1 MQWRKRW
8 SQFFTTVC
16 TSFTIVVM
24 LYATL
29 ADWMGADVTVRSI
42 WDLFA
47 ICAAVGVVLFL
58 TDILP
63 VRSVPL
69 RLAIAFFDVCATV
82 FLVGGAVLKFIPLD
96 PPIILT
102 VLGMICAAY
111 AAVFAVSIVNERIA
125 AADINHKVMEMKK
138 RRQREV
144 SVNGKSEKSGKS
156 EYTEHD

>member
-1 MQWRKRW
+1 MMRWKKRW

-16 TSFTIVVM
+16 TSFTLVVL
-24 LYATL
+24 LYVAL
-29 ADWMGADVTVRSI
+29 ADWMEADVTVRSI

-47 ICAAVGVVLFL
+47 ICAAVGVVIFL
-58 TDILP
+58 TDLLP

-69 RLAIAFFDVCATV
+69 RLVIAFFDVCATV

-96 PPIILT
+96 AAIILT

-111 AAVFAVSIVNERIA
+111 VAVFAVSIVNERIA
-125 AADINHKVMEMKK
+125 AADIKHKVMEMKK
-138 RRQREV
+138 HRQREV
-144 SVNGKSEKSGKS
+144 SVNEKSGKS

>member
-1 MQWRKRW
+1 MMRWKKRW

-47 ICAAVGVVLFL
+47 ICAAVGVVIFL
-58 TDILP
+58 TDLLP

-96 PPIILT
+96 AAIILT
-102 VLGMICAAY
+102 VLGMICAALIMTLGSTLADAIISGEIWTY
-111 AAVFAVSIVNERIA
+111 IDMAKDSILSLAGGQAA
-125 AADINHKVMEMKK
+125 
-138 RRQREV
+138 
-144 SVNGKSEKSGKS
+144 
-156 EYTEHD
+156 

>member
-1 MQWRKRW
+1 MMRWKKRW

-16 TSFTIVVM
+16 TSFTIVVL
-24 LYATL
+24 LYVAL
-29 ADWMGADVTVRSI
+29 ADWMEADVTVRSI

-47 ICAAVGVVLFL
+47 ICAAVGVVIFL
-58 TDILP
+58 TDLLP

-69 RLAIAFFDVCATV
+69 RLVIAFFDVCATV

-96 PPIILT
+96 AAIILT

-111 AAVFAVSIVNERIA
+111 VAVFAVSIVNERIA

-138 RRQREV
+138 HRQREV
-144 SVNGKSEKSGKS
+144 SVNGKSGKS

>member
-1 MQWRKRW
+1 MMRWKKRW

-16 TSFTIVVM
+16 TSFTLVVL
-24 LYATL
+24 LYVAL
-29 ADWMGADVTVRSI
+29 ADWMEADVTVRSI

-47 ICAAVGVVLFL
+47 ICAAVGVVIFL
-58 TDILP
+58 TDLLP

-69 RLAIAFFDVCATV
+69 RLVIAFFDVCATV

-96 PPIILT
+96 AAIILT

-138 RRQREV
+138 HRQREV
-144 SVNGKSEKSGKS
+144 SVNGKSGKS

>member
-1 MQWRKRW
+1 MMRWKKRW

-16 TSFTIVVM
+16 TSFTLVVL
-24 LYATL
+24 LYVAL
-29 ADWMGADVTVRSI
+29 ADWMEADVTVRSI

-47 ICAAVGVVLFL
+47 ICAAVGVVIFL
-58 TDILP
+58 TDLLP

-69 RLAIAFFDVCATV
+69 RLVIAFFDVCATV

-96 PPIILT
+96 AAIILT

-111 AAVFAVSIVNERIA
+111 VAVFAVSIVNERIA

-138 RRQREV
+138 HRQREV
-144 SVNGKSEKSGKS
+144 SVNGKSGKS